1 MQPRAALGD
10 LRASRAIIDNLKGS
24 HIAVAPDLELSVV
37 FASANAAFFQARYED
52 ALVLLDEADGLHHRA
67 LSTQMERDR
76 IAWTCA
82 VVLTYLGR
90 PDASLPILMEVA
102 GRTETMENPVA
113 FRRVYVAVAYAALD
127 LAERARDR
135 GEDRLTLQLLH
146 TAQTNA
152 IKGFERC
159 DAAFDPGG
167 AMLARLALL
176 RQSQFVEDSDI
187 RRRIITDAW
196 RFAENTDEHDVMAQA
211 RIALAREFV
220 TQGDITS
227 AHNLLRQAVARS
239 SVSEVPFTGE
249 PAKALLR
256 RISGYNSW

>member
-1 MQPRAALGD
+1 
-10 LRASRAIIDNLKGS
+10 
-24 HIAVAPDLELSVV
+24 
-37 FASANAAFFQARYED
+37 
-52 ALVLLDEADGLHHRA
+52 
-67 LSTQMERDR
+67 
-76 IAWTCA
+76 

-90 PDASLPILMEVA
+90 PDASLPILMEIAV
-102 GRTETMENPVA
+102 RTDTLENPVA

-127 LAERARDR
+127 LADRARDR
-135 GEDRLTLQLLH
+135 GEGRLMLQLLH

-167 AMLARLALL
+167 AMLARLALV

-187 RRRIITDAW
+187 RRKIIADAW

-211 RIALAREFV
+211 HIALAREFV
-220 TQGDITS
+220 AHGDVTS

-239 SVSEVPFTGE
+239 SVSEIPFTGE
-249 PAKALLR
+249 LAKALLR
-256 RISGYNSW
+256 RIGGYDNW